1 MDLLNSEN
9 LDTNV
14 AGILSNMSGR
24 KSYSNYDAK
33 FQPFVMYRNADGEVV
48 LSSEPVLAP
57 AGNTSTRGDQL
68 TTPTLSTAPTSGD
81 QLTTPTLST
90 APTPSPLEGI
100 ATPTL
105 STAPTPSPLEGITTP
120 TLSTAPT
127 PSPLEGITIPT
138 LSTAP
143 APIPNTAPTPIPI
156 TVNEQLTTP
165 NLSAAPTPSPTTV
178 QPIIINNTPSA
189 PTTFPVSTSSI
200 PRTSMPMGG
209 SGGGSGGGGGVAPS
223 ELEEIAKTTEEIAKK
238 GMSNGAKLA
247 IVGLLAVGGYFAW
260 KYRDMIFKK

>member
-24 KSYSNYDAK
+24 KGYSVRDAK

-48 LSSEPVLAP
+48 LSSESVLAP
-57 AGNTSTRGDQL
+57 AGNTSTSGDQL

-81 QLTTPTLST
+81 QLTTP
-90 APTPSPLEGI
+90 I
-100 ATPTL
+100 L

-120 TLSTAPT
+120 TLSTAP
-127 PSPLEGITIPT
+127 
-138 LSTAP
+138 
-143 APIPNTAPTPIPI
+143 APIPNTAPTTIPTTAP
-156 TVNEQLTTP
+156 TVFEQLTLP

-247 IVGLLAVGGYFAW
+247 IFGLLAVGGYFAW

>member
-57 AGNTSTRGDQL
+57 ANTSTSGDQL

-81 QLTTPTLST
+81 QLTTP
-90 APTPSPLEGI
+90 I
-100 ATPTL
+100 L

-127 PSPLEGITIPT
+127 PSPLEGITTPT

-247 IVGLLAVGGYFAW
+247 IFGLLAVGGYFAW
-260 KYRDMIFKK
+260 KYRDMIFNKK

>member
-57 AGNTSTRGDQL
+57 ANTSTSGDQL

-81 QLTTPTLST
+81 QLTTP
-90 APTPSPLEGI
+90 I
-100 ATPTL
+100 L
-105 STAPTPSPLEGITTP
+105 STAPTPSPLEGITT
-120 TLSTAPT
+120 
-127 PSPLEGITIPT
+127 PT

-223 ELEEIAKTTEEIAKK
+223 ELEEIAKK

-247 IVGLLAVGGYFAW
+247 IFGLLAVGGYFAW
-260 KYRDMIFKK
+260 KYRDMIFNKK

>member
-24 KSYSNYDAK
+24 KIYSNYDAK

-57 AGNTSTRGDQL
+57 AGNTSTSGDQL

-81 QLTTPTLST
+81 QLTTP
-90 APTPSPLEGI
+90 I
-100 ATPTL
+100 L
-105 STAPTPSPLEGITTP
+105 STAPTPSPLEGITT
-120 TLSTAPT
+120 
-127 PSPLEGITIPT
+127 PT

-209 SGGGSGGGGGVAPS
+209 SGGGSGNGGGVAPS

-247 IVGLLAVGGYFAW
+247 IFGLLAVGGYFAW

>member
-57 AGNTSTRGDQL
+57 ANTSTSGDQL

-81 QLTTPTLST
+81 QLTTP
-90 APTPSPLEGI
+90 I
-100 ATPTL
+100 L

-127 PSPLEGITIPT
+127 PSPLEGITTPT

-143 APIPNTAPTPIPI
+143 APIPI

-247 IVGLLAVGGYFAW
+247 IFGLLAVGGYFAW
-260 KYRDMIFKK
+260 KYRDMIFNKK

>member
-57 AGNTSTRGDQL
+57 ANTSTSGDQL

-81 QLTTPTLST
+81 QLTTP
-90 APTPSPLEGI
+90 I
-100 ATPTL
+100 L
-105 STAPTPSPLEGITTP
+105 STAPTPSPLEGITT
-120 TLSTAPT
+120 
-127 PSPLEGITIPT
+127 PT

-247 IVGLLAVGGYFAW
+247 IFGLLAVGGYFAW
-260 KYRDMIFKK
+260 KYRDMIFNKK

>member
-14 AGILSNMSGR
+14 ARILSNMSGGR
-24 KSYSNYDAK
+24 KKYINTDAK

-57 AGNTSTRGDQL
+57 AGNTSTSGDQL

-81 QLTTPTLST
+81 QLTTP
-90 APTPSPLEGI
+90 I
-100 ATPTL
+100 L

-127 PSPLEGITIPT
+127 PSPLESITTPI

-143 APIPNTAPTPIPI
+143 APIPNTAPTTIPTTAP
-156 TVNEQLTTP
+156 TVFEQLTLP

-209 SGGGSGGGGGVAPS
+209 SGGGSGGGVAPS

-247 IVGLLAVGGYFAW
+247 IFGLLAVGGYFAW

>member
-14 AGILSNMSGR
+14 ARILSNMSGGR
-24 KSYSNYDAK
+24 KRYSNNDAK

-57 AGNTSTRGDQL
+57 AGNTSTSGDQL

-81 QLTTPTLST
+81 QLTTPILST
-90 APTPSPLEGI
+90 APTTSGDQLT
-100 ATPTL
+100 TPIL
-105 STAPTPSPLEGITTP
+105 STAPTTSGDQLTTP
-120 TLSTAPT
+120 
-127 PSPLEGITIPT
+127 I

-143 APIPNTAPTPIPI
+143 APSPNTAPTTIPP
-156 TVNEQLTTP
+156 TVFEQLTLP

-247 IVGLLAVGGYFAW
+247 IFGLLAVGGYFAW

>member
-24 KSYSNYDAK
+24 KIYSNYDAK

-57 AGNTSTRGDQL
+57 AGNTSL
-68 TTPTLSTAPTSGD
+68 ENITTPILSTAPTSGD
-81 QLTTPTLST
+81 QLTTP
-90 APTPSPLEGI
+90 I
-100 ATPTL
+100 L

-127 PSPLEGITIPT
+127 PSPLEGITTPT

-209 SGGGSGGGGGVAPS
+209 SGGGSGNGGGVAPS

-247 IVGLLAVGGYFAW
+247 IFGLLAVGGYFAW

>member
-24 KSYSNYDAK
+24 KGYSVRDAK

-48 LSSEPVLAP
+48 LSSESVLAP
-57 AGNTSTRGDQL
+57 AGNTSTSGDQL

-81 QLTTPTLST
+81 QLTTP
-90 APTPSPLEGI
+90 I
-100 ATPTL
+100 L

-127 PSPLEGITIPT
+127 PSPLEGITTPT

-143 APIPNTAPTPIPI
+143 APIPNTAPTTIPTTAP
-156 TVNEQLTTP
+156 TVFEQLTLP

-247 IVGLLAVGGYFAW
+247 IFGLLAVGGYFAW